1 MRLGNYRS
9 LLGVI
14 SGMMVWAIWFV
25 TVYAL
30 GGIGCDAGWNEISL
44 PIGNALSLSM
54 LLSTALALAL
64 IIWSAFRGYQGWRC
78 STKGEIAGEEAQHRM
93 RFMGLIMLV
102 VSLLAAV
109 GTVMIAIPIFMLEPC
124 RV

>member
-14 SGMMVWAIWFV
+14 SGMIVWAIWFV

-30 GGIGCDAGWNEISL
+30 GGIGCDAGWNEIDL
-44 PIGNALSLSM
+44 PVGNALSMAM
-54 LLSTALALAL
+54 LLSTVLALAL
-64 IIWSAFRGYQGWRC
+64 IGWCAIRGYRGWRHPHD
-78 STKGEIAGEEAQHRM
+78 EISGEEARQRLC
-93 RFMGLIMLV
+93 FMGLIMLV